1 MPPPPDQVERIITR
15 ALCHFGIAVQISPAL
30 LCYIDLIAHWNR
42 VHNLTSAKDKKA
54 IALRHIADSLAVVP
68 QITSGEVLDV
78 GTGAGLPGMVLAL
91 CRPTVKVVLL
101 DANRKRTAFCLQ
113 AVATLGLTNVNVV
126 HHRIEAF
133 PAVARERFDWALT
146 RGYAS
151 LAQCWFAVRPVLHNE
166 GKLLAMKGQ
175 WPTRELAE
183 LAELG
188 DNVQVTPVSVPGL
201 AETRHLITVQ
211 LGRCSG
217 ISEEGIQGSPLEG
230 R

>member
-1 MPPPPDQVERIITR
+1 MSVTDDDTGVERIITR
-15 ALCHFGIAVQISPAL
+15 ALCHFGITVQLSPAL
-30 LCYIDLIAHWNR
+30 LHYIDLIARWNR
-42 VHNLTSAKDKKA
+42 VHNLTSAKDKKE

-91 CRPTVKVVLL
+91 CRPTARVVLL

-113 AVATLGLTNVNVV
+113 TVATLGLTNVSVI

-133 PAVARERFDWALT
+133 PSVARERFDWALT

-151 LAQCWFAVRPVLHNE
+151 LAQCWFAVRPVLQNE
-166 GKLLAMKGQ
+166 GKLLAMKGR

-188 DNVQVTPVSVPGL
+188 ENAQVISISVPGL
-201 AETRHLITVQ
+201 AEARHLVTVQ
-211 LGRCSG
+211 LDPYSG
-217 ISEEGIQGSPLEG
+217 ASEGEF
-230 R
+230 RRTR